1 MGDTVIFE
9 SIKVPGMFMRSN
21 TDTVKPGLS
30 RELNIATA
38 PTRFKIVPVAKHRDT
53 VDTNFIRGG
62 HFLQLYQRQTQR
74 YLYRDR
80 NGDPCLLRPKS
91 EELGS
96 SESLG
101 NTAFVPDR
109 PSLRA
114 DITWQLEQPAMKWSG
129 AKLERLMGD
138 EKQYFSLKDAI
149 SGKFLVERE
158 GGQYVFGDKDDL
170 PDAHWNLVPIDEDT
184 VNISFEHTAFWI
196 QNKQSG
202 NMIDYRTAADRGASD
217 RAETDELETATDG
230 GTPED
235 LVVLYGSQQE
245 RVDET
250 DLFICR
256 PLPDDTLGL
265 FRKLQHQMPTLNMFH
280 REVKRC
286 AGGGKESIT
295 DRKSVV

>member
-96 SESLG
+96 SESLAD
-101 NTAFVPDR
+101 TA
-109 PSLRA
+109 
-114 DITWQLEQPAMKWSG
+114 EPA
-129 AKLERLMGD
+129 L
-138 EKQYFSLKDAI
+138 
-149 SGKFLVERE
+149 
-158 GGQYVFGDKDDL
+158 
-170 PDAHWNLVPIDEDT
+170 
-184 VNISFEHTAFWI
+184 
-196 QNKQSG
+196 
-202 NMIDYRTAADRGASD
+202 
-217 RAETDELETATDG
+217 
-230 GTPED
+230 
-235 LVVLYGSQQE
+235 
-245 RVDET
+245 
-250 DLFICR
+250 
-256 PLPDDTLGL
+256 
-265 FRKLQHQMPTLNMFH
+265 
-280 REVKRC
+280 
-286 AGGGKESIT
+286 
-295 DRKSVV
+295 